1 MPKSTV
7 AHSGNNTRRDRRTC
21 DQVSQTYRISQV
33 CPFAPLALRQSGW
46 GSLLFAALGEA
57 WLCHRRHMI
66 GHLVVL
72 PRLADG
78 VDFAPHAMFQQPN
91 KPKHRTSLYARYG
104 DVGRANSLQYLAES
118 CIVCPVAEWPL
129 SRCDEAE
136 RANSCVAALLTI
148 AIGID

>member
-1 MPKSTV
+1 L
-7 AHSGNNTRRDRRTC
+7 
-21 DQVSQTYRISQV
+21 Q
-33 CPFAPLALRQSGW
+33 
-46 GSLLFAALGEA
+46 FAAHGEA

-66 GHLVVL
+66 GHIVVL
-72 PRLADG
+72 PRLVDG
-78 VDFAPHAMFQQPN
+78 VDFASHAMFQQPN

-104 DVGRANSLQYLAES
+104 DVGRANSLQYLAKS
-118 CIVCPVAEWPL
+118 CIVCLVAEWPL